1 MKKFQP
7 PLKTQK
13 FNLFLTLLLIHS
25 LTIPAQEPGKHFI
38 KGSLA
43 DVNNKPIQFAT
54 VALLRL
60 PDSTLITGAASDTS
74 GNFIIGPVNRG
85 TYHLFI
91 SAIGYLRE
99 DKEIQ
104 LEKDFDAGRF
114 YMKEKPVSLDE
125 IIVSSDR
132 TKAHSDVSKITYF
145 INTALSGASYNA
157 ADLVSYIPG
166 IQVDLM
172 KNISIRGSRNIII
185 MVNGRERDRNYLSQ
199 LDASLIDKVEIN
211 NAPGAQY
218 DAGTSGVI
226 NIILKKNRATGI
238 SGYITAETPTSK
250 SEIYAFPSYNI
261 SYGKGRLS
269 LYTSYNGELTYLN
282 DVETADRLIETSN
295 GKLQISSRQEL
306 RQKYWSH
313 RFHYGMDYNFNDNN
327 QLSFYAN
334 YNPFSRELDGKIF
347 LDQLENISETKNMSG
362 TRDDKDLNESF
373 FYSIYYKHNFRKP
386 GHYIEFD
393 LSDYHFS
400 AENESTIIFD
410 TTQAIM
416 NTMKP
421 IQNSVTLKTAYVS
434 SLTGKMNLSAGLK
447 ARFQNSGDR
456 RNYEFDYH
464 ENILAAY
471 STLAYN
477 SSKYTFSLGIRAEES
492 LSQQKDAFSSEL
504 FSALPDA
511 ALQYRFAGKHNV
523 KFSYARTVIRPG
535 LYDLNP
541 AVIRD
546 DPFSMRSGSPFL
558 KPELQDN
565 LAITYSGTIK
575 EQFLNFQLFYRKRSD
590 VISTCTFIND
600 SEILETVSANPGKIY
615 ASGIEMSGAFKL
627 FGMLT
632 LNPYCNLYHSH
643 YQIYN
648 SIERF
653 NTSSGRQ
660 WGMRFAASAVAS
672 FKYDISAS
680 FLFQY
685 DTPNPDFQG
694 TSFSDPLY
702 FVSLEKAFFK
712 RYRLGIKSGLPFSRN
727 FIYQGSEIQGPGFVS
742 NSEGN
747 IRLSSFPL
755 WLNFRY
761 QFGSGRK
768 VNNSE
773 RSKEEIINKQ
783 KKGF

>member
-1 MKKFQP
+1 MFQSSLKFQ
-7 PLKTQK
+7 KVT
-13 FNLFLTLLLIHS
+13 LFLTLLLIHS
-25 LTIPAQEPGKHFI
+25 ITIAAQEPGKHLI

-43 DVNNKPIQFAT
+43 DVNNKPVQFAT

-85 TYHLFI
+85 RYRLFI

-114 YMKEKPVSLDE
+114 YLKEKSVSLDE
-125 IIVSSDR
+125 IIVSSER
-132 TKAHSDVSKITYF
+132 TKGHTDVNKITYF
-145 INTALSGASYNA
+145 INTSLSNASYNA

-166 IQVDLM
+166 VQVDLM
-172 KNISIRGSRNIII
+172 KNISMNGSRNIII

-226 NIILKKNRATGI
+226 NIILKKNRSTGI
-238 SGYITAETPTSK
+238 SGYVNAETPTSK
-250 SEIYAFPSYNI
+250 SEIYAFPSFNI
-261 SYGKGRLS
+261 SYAKGKLS
-269 LYTSYNGELTYLN
+269 LYTSYNGELSYLN
-282 DVETADRLIETSN
+282 DVETTGRLIETSK
-295 GKLQISSRQEL
+295 GTQEITSRQEL

-313 RFHYGMDYNFNDNN
+313 RFHYGMDYNLNDNN

-334 YNPFSRELDGKIF
+334 YNPFSGERDGKIF
-347 LDQLENISETKNMSG
+347 LDKIDDVSKTKSLSG
-362 TRDDKDLNESF
+362 IKDDKDLNESF

-386 GHYIEFD
+386 GHHIEFD
-393 LSDYHFS
+393 LSDNHFR
-400 AENESTIIFD
+400 AENASTIIFD
-410 TTQAIM
+410 TAQAIM

-421 IQNSVTLKTAYVS
+421 VQNSVTFKTAYVS

-456 RNYEFDYH
+456 SNCDFDYH
-464 ENILAAY
+464 ENVLAAY
-471 STLAYN
+471 STLTYN
-477 SSKYTFSLGIRAEES
+477 NSRYNFSLGIRAEES
-492 LSQQKDAFSSEL
+492 SSKQTDAFRTEL
-504 FSALPDA
+504 FSVLPDA
-511 ALQYRFAGKHNV
+511 ALQYSFSGKHNI
-523 KFSYARTVIRPG
+523 KLSYARTVIRPG

-541 AVIRD
+541 TVTRD

-558 KPELQDN
+558 KPELHDN

-575 EQFLNFQLFYRKRSD
+575 EQFLNFQMFYRKRTD
-590 VISTCTFIND
+590 VISTSTFVND
-600 SEILETVSANPGKIY
+600 NDILETISSNPGKID

-627 FGMLT
+627 LGFLT
-632 LNPYCNLYHSH
+632 FNPYCNVYNSH
-643 YQIYN
+643 YKVYRFV
-648 SIERF
+648 ERF
-653 NTSSGRQ
+653 GAVSGSK
-660 WGMRFAASAVAS
+660 WGIRSAASIVAS
-672 FKYDISAS
+672 FKYDIIAS
-680 FLFQY
+680 ILFQY

-712 RYRLGIKSGLPFSRN
+712 KYRLGIKTGLPFSRN
-727 FIYQGSEIQGPGFVS
+727 FIYQGSEIQGPGFAS
-742 NSEGN
+742 HSEGN

-761 QFGSGRK
+761 QFSSGRK
-768 VNNSE
+768 VNTSE
-773 RSKEEIINKQ
+773 RNKEEIINKQ